1 MTGWWVAAWLA
12 GCGPT
17 HDPSVDTPATVDTD
31 DTVDT
36 VVDTPTAQ
44 DTDLPAVAGAFALRR
59 LNREEYDRTVADL
72 LSTTH
77 RFGETFPAEP
87 KTGGFNNV
95 AAGLAISPVWFDL
108 ADRAAAALAAEA
120 TRPPLA
126 APVEQV
132 IPGDSGAFVCE
143 TAPRNVIEGTAFAMH
158 NSGTAFAAVTVPVE
172 GSWQITVTVH
182 ATHEHSRPL
191 LWSILLNGAVLYDGQ
206 IPTDQTTATVTVAGG
221 FVTGANAL
229 GISFNNDY
237 QSAFEDRNL
246 YIDRVTVSGPTDW
259 SPDPTPAYART
270 MVCDL
275 NTTDPRACARLVLE
289 ALVPRAWRRPTTP
302 DEVES
307 LLAVYDAVLALGDTP
322 QSALEAAVQ
331 AVLIS
336 PHFLLLV
343 EDAAT
348 EALTPINDWQLA
360 SRLSY
365 FLWGS
370 MPDEALFAEA
380 AAGTLHTDAS
390 LDAQVIRMLADPRA
404 DALVTSFAA
413 QWLGIDRVAGSVP
426 NPHTHGDWSGAVL
439 LAMQAEME
447 GFFRTFVG
455 TRPLVELLTA
465 HEPSTDPVLATFL
478 AANLRHD
485 PGTELEVAA
494 SGRGGWL
501 TQAGLLTALSHPDR
515 TSPVRRGA
523 WVLGALLC
531 AEPDP
536 PPPGVP
542 PLAPTDGTARDL
554 RAQMEAHRTNPV
566 CASCHDSIDPIGFT
580 MERFDEVGRYS
591 VAEAGGEIDQSG
603 AMPDG
608 TIVNG
613 PLELQAAIAA
623 DPEYL
628 RCATTKAFTW
638 AHHRVPTPTDEVWID
653 VIRDAM
659 VQDGASLQ
667 ALIQAIVKAPPFRS
681 RQLVTP

>member
-1 MTGWWVAAWLA
+1 MTVWWVAAWLT
-12 GCGPT
+12 GCEPKPST
-17 HDPSVDTPATVDTD
+17 ADPVDTTGAADTTETVDTPAEADTE
-31 DTVDT
+31 
-36 VVDTPTAQ
+36 
-44 DTDLPAVAGAFALRR
+44 LPAVPGAFALRR
-59 LNREEYDRTVADL
+59 LNREEYDRTTADL

-77 RFGETFPAEP
+77 RYGDTFPSEP

-95 AAGLAISPVWFDL
+95 GAGLAISPVWFDL

-132 IPGDSGAFVCE
+132 IAGNAGAFVCE
-143 TAPRNVIEGTAFAMH
+143 TAPLNVVEGGSFAMH
-158 NSGTAFAAVTVPVE
+158 SSGTAFAAVTVPVE
-172 GSWQITVTVH
+172 GAWQITVNVH
-182 ATHEHSRPL
+182 ATHEHANPV

-206 IPTDQTTATVTVAGG
+206 IPTDQTTATISIVGP
-221 FVTGANAL
+221 FVSGSNTL

-237 QSAFEDRNL
+237 QTAREDRNL
-246 YIDRVTVSGPTDW
+246 YIDATTISGPVDW
-259 SPDPTPAYART
+259 SPAPTPPYQRT

-275 NTTDPRACARLVLE
+275 LTADPRSCARQVLE
-289 ALVPRAWRRPTTP
+289 ALVPRAWRRPATAEEI
-302 DEVES
+302 DS
-307 LLAVYDAVLALGDTP
+307 LLSVYDAVITLEATP

-343 EDAAT
+343 EDPAS
-348 EALTPINDWQLA
+348 EALTPVNDWQLA

-390 LDAQVIRMLADPRA
+390 LDAVVTRMLADPRA
-404 DALVTSFAA
+404 ETLVTSFAA
-413 QWLGIDRVAGSVP
+413 QWLGIDRVAGASP
-426 NPHTHGDWSGAVL
+426 NPNTNEDWSWAVRD
-439 LAMQAEME
+439 AMQAEME
-447 GFFRTFVG
+447 DLFRTFVS
-455 TRPLVELLTA
+455 TRPLVELLSA
-465 HEPSTDPVLATFL
+465 QPPATDPVLAEFL
-478 AANLRHD
+478 AAKLPHTPATVFD
-485 PGTELEVAA
+485 VAA
-494 SGRGGWL
+494 TGRGGWL
-501 TQAGLLTALSHPDR
+501 TQAGLLAALSQPDR

-536 PPPGVP
+536 PPPGIP
-542 PLAPTDGTARDL
+542 PLGSTDGSAHDL
-554 RAQMEAHRTNPV
+554 RAQMEAHRANPV
-566 CASCHDSIDPIGFT
+566 CASCHDAIDPIGFT
-580 MERFDEVGRYS
+580 MERFDQTGRYRPMD
-591 VAEAGGEIDQSG
+591 VVGEIDQSG

-608 TIVNG
+608 TAVNG

-659 VQDGASLQ
+659 VQEGASLQ